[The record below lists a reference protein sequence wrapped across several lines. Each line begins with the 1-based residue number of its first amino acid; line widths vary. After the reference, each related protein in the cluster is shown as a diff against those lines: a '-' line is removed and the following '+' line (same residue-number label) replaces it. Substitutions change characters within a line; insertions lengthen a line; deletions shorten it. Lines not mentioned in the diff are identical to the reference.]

1 MLVAVLNFD
10 AKYLGLSKERNHV
23 TRFHRDPYT
32 HSSPGLKTML
42 ATVNPLK
49 KRTRVNIQFF
59 ADVGIMVPET
69 DIFCHFLLRV
79 QLLKY
84 FSLKPFD
91 KI

>member
-49 KRTRVNIQFF
+49 KNEHGSTYS
-59 ADVGIMVPET
+59 
-69 DIFCHFLLRV
+69 FLPMWELW
-79 QLLKY
+79 
-84 FSLKPFD
+84 SLKQIFFV
-91 KI
+91 IFFYAYNF